1 MELLS
6 VTLNRSVPDPR
17 LARKKRDD
25 IGAGDLLLVP
35 SWAAASTRGRAVN
48 GGNQAKVDID
58 MFHNEGRNNND
69 DVVVLD

>member
-1 MELLS
+1 MKLLS
-6 VTLNRSVPDPR
+6 VTLNKSVPDPR

-35 SWAAASTRGRAVN
+35 SWAVAVTQGQAVN
-48 GGNQAKVDID
+48 GGNQVIVDND
-58 MFHNEGRNNND
+58 MFHDEDRNNND

>member
-6 VTLNRSVPDPR
+6 VTLNKSVPDPR

-25 IGAGDLLLVP
+25 VGAGDLLLVP
-35 SWAAASTRGRAVN
+35 SWAAASTQGRAVN
-48 GGNQAKVDID
+48 GGNQVIVDID
-58 MFHNEGRNNND
+58 MFHVEDRNNND